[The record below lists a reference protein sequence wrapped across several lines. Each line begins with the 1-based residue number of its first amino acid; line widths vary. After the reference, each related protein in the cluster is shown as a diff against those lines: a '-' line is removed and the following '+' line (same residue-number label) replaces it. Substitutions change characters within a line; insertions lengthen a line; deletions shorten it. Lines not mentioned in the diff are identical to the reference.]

1 METNMVSSNSGNDPL
16 QLMEMETRHLRETIE
31 ALRNELEHHQFGKEE
46 AVQKVTQNSA
56 IPTPEVLSSNL
67 SQDSL
72 AMVIGDNY
80 LML

>member
-56 IPTPEVLSSNL
+56 DEIQQLKSTKP
-67 SQDSL
+67 
-72 AMVIGDNY
+72 A
-80 LML
+80 